1 MTGGNKMFRKM
12 RRFKQQLEDSDSLE
26 VLKNG
31 HRGTLSLIG
40 DDGYPYG
47 VPINYF
53 LGEDGHIYMHCA
65 AVGHKIDALKKCDKA
80 SFTVLEDQPKEE
92 GDFALYVKSVVV
104 FGRISM
110 VEDREKVLKSA
121 MSLADHIYPEQKEFY
136 KGDLERNRNTVQ
148 ILEITPEHIT
158 GKKVHER

>member
-1 MTGGNKMFRKM
+1 MFRKM
-12 RRFKQQLEDSDSLE
+12 RRFKQQLEDSDALE

-65 AVGHKIDALKKCDKA
+65 AAGHKIDALKKCD
-80 SFTVLEDQPKEE
+80 
-92 GDFALYVKSVVV
+92 
-104 FGRISM
+104 R
-110 VEDREKVLKSA
+110 
-121 MSLADHIYPEQKEFY
+121 SLLRCLRTSLRKMA
-136 KGDLERNRNTVQ
+136 
-148 ILEITPEHIT
+148 IL
-158 GKKVHER
+158 RCM